1 MLMRGPHQ
9 AVALCCG
16 DPSQGQLAMRSRALR
31 GHLDRACPKLCQALR
46 CKSTASFLH
55 FLYVIIHTLSGELN
69 NNVSGSCKGNSFF
82 MVTFADHLAHPIPT
96 PSS

>member
-16 DPSQGQLAMRSRALR
+16 DPRGQLAMRSRALR